1 MQKGRI
7 IVTSPDL
14 IRPSAAQPRPDEA
27 VDDETVVPLR
37 HYGRTTLAVIVILL
51 VLAMGYG
58 LATNQYIE
66 WHIIGEYFLNG
77 SILRG
82 LWVTLQMTV
91 LSMAI
96 GLVLA
101 TVLAVMRLSES
112 RVLKGISWAYVFF
125 FRGIPMIVL
134 LILIGNL
141 GLFVKEIVIG
151 IPFTDIVFLQAP
163 IQKVMTPFAASVL
176 TLLLVASAYMSEI
189 VRGGLLAV
197 NQGQRQAAKALGLNG
212 WQTLRRVVLPQAL
225 RVIIPPLGNELV
237 NTLKATALVSVI
249 AGGDLLTIAQSI
261 SGVNYKVIE
270 MLIVASIWYLLVIA
284 LWSVVQ
290 YFIER
295 KMAER

>member
-1 MQKGRI
+1 MQKGRTN
-7 IVTSPDL
+7 VTSPDL
-14 IRPSAAQPRPDEA
+14 IRPSAAQPRQEA

-51 VLAMGYG
+51 VLALGYG

-66 WHIIGEYFLNG
+66 WHIIGDYFLNG

-101 TVLAVMRLSES
+101 TVLAVMRLSQS
-112 RVLKGISWAYVFF
+112 RVLSGISWAYVFF

-151 IPFTDIVFLQAP
+151 IPFTDVVLLQLP
-163 IQKVMTPFAASVL
+163 IQKVMSPFVASVL
-176 TLLLVASAYMSEI
+176 TLTLVAAAYMSEI

-212 WQTLRRVVLPQAL
+212 WQTLQRVVLPQAL

-237 NTLKATALVSVI
+237 NTLKATALVAVI

-284 LWSVVQ
+284 LWSIVQ